1 MWGQFHR
8 GDAHSISINLA
19 AKLHTMHS
27 PTCQNPGVARLEDM
41 GAVARLAGYCAK
53 RAKLHPID
61 RSSHSCSR
69 FIHHRADHRYSPSM
83 FNYV

>member
-27 PTCQNPGVARLEDM
+27 PTCQNPGVARLEDL
-41 GAVARLAGYCAK
+41 GAVAPGRLLRQEGEIASY
-53 RAKLHPID
+53 
-61 RSSHSCSR
+61 RSAFSLVLTFHSP
-69 FIHHRADHRYSPSM
+69 PSGPPLLAI
-83 FNYV
+83 YV